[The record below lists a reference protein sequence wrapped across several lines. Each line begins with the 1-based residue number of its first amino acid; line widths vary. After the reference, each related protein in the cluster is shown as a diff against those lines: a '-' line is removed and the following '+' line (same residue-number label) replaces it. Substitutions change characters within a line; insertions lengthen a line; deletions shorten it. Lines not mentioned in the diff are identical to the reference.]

1 MKTNQISL
9 ALFTLIS
16 SSLSLNVLAQEAEK
30 EVQDMSDPLAVYTQ
44 AGMGVTNKGINIKVG
59 QTYDTDSET
68 TMGMNIIEIK
78 GIGGESLGWADENH
92 RNDSVDSIRFR
103 NFGVD
108 LTNGRGSQVDVNWD
122 FNSGAGS
129 ASYSL
134 IQALPK
140 MGPVQF
146 YPLAGLGLAISEN
159 AEEGYQVPGSFGVMG
174 VYTKLTITDKIWF
187 NYNPMYMVGLGGT
200 DEFKETSIL
209 AHEIALSY
217 QINPRSNVRTFVNF
231 TNKSDVKDFATLN
244 DFGDLRVEFNY
255 QF

>member
-1 MKTNQISL
+1 MPL

-16 SSLSLNVLAQEAEK
+16 SSLSLSVLAQEAEK

-44 AGMGVTNKGINIKVG
+44 AGLGVTNKGINIKVG
-59 QTYDTDSET
+59 QTYDTGSET
-68 TMGMNIIEIK
+68 TMGMNILEIK
-78 GIGGESLGWADENH
+78 GLGGESLGWADENH

-146 YPLAGLGLAISEN
+146 YPLAGLGLAISES

-187 NYNPMYMVGLGGT
+187 NYNPMYMVGLGG
-200 DEFKETSIL
+200 KEEYKNTSVL

-244 DFGDLRVEFNY
+244 
-255 QF
+255 